1 MIESERQ
8 AWVVA
13 RALFKR
19 RVIDKEQ
26 VKKRK
31 EKCESEGKG
40 VLTQC
45 SSWKYPKLNTEKEGQ
60 TVIEREKL

>member
-8 AWVVA
+8 TWGCVV

-26 VKKRK
+26 VQEKKRK
-31 EKCESEGKG
+31 
-40 VLTQC
+40 V
-45 SSWKYPKLNTEKEGQ
+45 
-60 TVIEREKL
+60 

>member
-26 VKKRK
+26 VKKGK
-31 EKCESEGKG
+31 EKCEREGKG
-40 VLTQC
+40 VLTQ
-45 SSWKYPKLNTEKEGQ
+45 
-60 TVIEREKL
+60 